1 MTYDKEQRLEIGR
14 RVYINEISQKDAM
27 YIYNLSITSVKNYL
41 KEYMESINVTTESS
55 TIEDLN
61 KLSKEQ
67 LIDEVIKAR
76 VDVERAK
83 KGYAVKGGGQE
94 KEYINLFEKNTK

>member
-14 RVYINEISQKDAM
+14 RVYINEISARDAM
-27 YIYNLSITSVKNYL
+27 YTYDLSITTVKNYA
-41 KEYMESINVTTESS
+41 KEYMESINVPTESS
-55 TIEDLN
+55 TVENLN
-61 KLSKEQ
+61 KLTKEQ

-94 KEYINLFEKNTK
+94 KEYINLLEANTK